1 MQAIDCL
8 QIHRYRTAA
17 EQLWEFQK
25 RGSSVLKTNDCL
37 RRLAFS
43 PENGDARKA
52 SRQPIRSEDPRLGP
66 IVLIGPIRNFDL
78 PADI

>member
-25 RGSSVLKTNDCL
+25 RASSVLKTNDCL